1 MIVEF
6 LPEAKSELFDSVEY
20 YEGELSGL
28 SQRLWDEVD
37 QHITWIA
44 GNYEVPRLRP
54 GGYRRVNLKIFP
66 YYISY
71 VVSIIFAATTR
82 TRKKR
87 VSAHPD
93 MGIDHRIDLLSLPF
107 LVITH
112 VRIAAEWDTR
122 RRSNIWRV
130 WPI

>member
-6 LPEAKSELFDSVEY
+6 LPEAKSELFDAVAY

-28 SQRLWDEVD
+28 GQRLWDEVD

-44 GNYEVPRLRP
+44 GNYEVSRLRP

-71 VVSIIFAATTR
+71 VVRDPIIWILAI
-82 TRKKR
+82 
-87 VSAHPD
+87 AHGHSRPEYW
-93 MGIDHRIDLLSLPF
+93 IDRPKAID
-107 LVITH
+107 
-112 VRIAAEWDTR
+112 
-122 RRSNIWRV
+122 
-130 WPI
+130 